1 MLSTDKISRAFHAI
15 IEEAEAAGTVE
26 IDEEA
31 RQRLRTIISI
41 AKHQNDVRGAA
52 KGSCS
57 HEAATD

>member
-41 AKHQNDVRGAA
+41 AKHQNDIRDAPE
-52 KGSCS
+52 GSCRAHAS
-57 HEAATD
+57 T